1 MTVTPSAK
9 HDPSAG
15 TSEGPFN
22 IRNLRTGALVKDA
35 ITRKALVFVTQGEAR
50 TTAESLNRFAVAGNM
65 PDRYA
70 AVEISRTTP
79 VPVGRSEV

>member
-1 MTVTPSAK
+1 MTVTPPAK
-9 HDPSAG
+9 HDPSTDASQG
-15 TSEGPFN
+15 LFN

-35 ITRKALVFVTQGEAR
+35 ITRKVLVLVTQGEAR
-50 TTAESLNRFAVAGNM
+50 TTAESLNCFSVAGNM

-70 AVEISRTTP
+70 VVEISRTTP